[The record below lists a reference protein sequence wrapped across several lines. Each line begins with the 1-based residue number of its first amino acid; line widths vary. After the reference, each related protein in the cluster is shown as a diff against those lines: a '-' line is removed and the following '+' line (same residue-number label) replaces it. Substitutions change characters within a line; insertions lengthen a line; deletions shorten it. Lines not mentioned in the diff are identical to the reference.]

1 MHLSTRLRF
10 LLLLC
15 AGFVR
20 AKRCKGRVDVGAGC
34 QSRCNFESGE
44 WTTLF
49 CDMYSNGDPEPT
61 WCFDKAINITYDCRS
76 SPGVCLYHC
85 QSNNEGEG
93 LCTCTYKNHGA
104 WKMGERLSD
113 ETGDCRNKR

>member
-10 LLLLC
+10 LLLQC
-15 AGFVR
+15 ARLVN

-44 WTTLF
+44 WTTES
-49 CDMYSNGDPEPT
+49 CSMYSIVVPEPT

-76 SPGVCLYHC
+76 SPGVCEYYC
-85 QSNNEGEG
+85 QSNNEGEV
-93 LCTCTYKNHGA
+93 LCTYKNHGA
-104 WKMGERLSD
+104 WKMGERLPE
-113 ETGDCRNKR
+113 ETGDCRDKR